1 MTGFGRSEQILN
13 GRSIAVEIRSV
24 NHRYFECAARLP
36 RSCAFMEEKLKT
48 LLQGRIA
55 RGKTDV
61 SLSITQLE
69 ETDSEVRANTALA
82 QAYLAALRQIA
93 EATDTS
99 EVVTA
104 KELARFP
111 DVLTVVHADVDEDAL
126 WADVKT
132 VAEAALDRFVAMR
145 EVEGARL
152 REDVLSRLAQ
162 IEALTGRVEELSPK
176 TLEAYRARLYQK
188 ITEVLGD
195 RTIDDARVLTEC
207 AIFADR
213 IAVDEETVRLRSH
226 VAQYRAILASDEPV
240 GRKLDFLT
248 QELNREAN
256 TIGSKAQDV
265 AVAGVVVELKSEIEK
280 IREQIQNL
288 E

>member
-1 MTGFGRSEQILN
+1 MTGFGRAERILN

-36 RSCAFMEEKLKT
+36 RSCSFMEEKLKT

-61 SLSITQLE
+61 SLTIAQIE
-69 ETDSEVRANTALA
+69 AADGEVRANTALA
-82 QAYLAALRQIA
+82 GAYLAALRQIA
-93 EATDTS
+93 EAAGVPCS
-99 EVVTA
+99 ATA
-104 KELARFP
+104 QELAHFP
-111 DVLTVVHADVDEDAL
+111 DVLTVVRADVDEDAL

-132 VAEAALDRFVAMR
+132 VAEEALDRFVEMR
-145 EVEGARL
+145 ETEGERLRADVLARL
-152 REDVLSRLAQ
+152 GR
-162 IEALTGRVEELSPK
+162 IEELTGQVEARSPK
-176 TLEAYRARLYQK
+176 TLEAYRARLYQR

-195 RTIDDARVLTEC
+195 RTIDEARVLTEC
-207 AIFADR
+207 AVFADR

-226 VAQYRAILASDEPV
+226 TAQYRSILGGGGPV

-265 AVAGVVVELKSEIEK
+265 EVAALVVELKSEIEK